1 MLATHE
7 QLLNDGYIN
16 IDDYTYKKKDEESGM
31 YVELE
36 FNKETDQNNNIK
48 IENNILK
55 ILTRQD

>member
-1 MLATHE
+1 MATHE

-16 IDDYTYKKKDEESGM
+16 IDDHTYKKRDEKSGM
-31 YVELE
+31 YVELK
-36 FNKETDQNNNIK
+36 FNKETNQKDNIK